1 MCKFLPRNTI
11 KVNGLILNILIGII
25 VICPIFFAGFD
36 YKFVNINWSH
46 IGKWRHLAKL
56 QVSSVCGTFFSFIL
70 GILFFAIA
78 PNSKA
83 IGALFSFFEF
93 ITGVFSMFVSI
104 FVLVGAYARTNELTE
119 KCIIPNKNF
128 FEQFYYL
135 DRYFF
140 KNSDIIFCGDDC
152 KCNLN
157 DKKAIDEF
165 LYKYEEDDSSEFEE
179 SQIFYESLNI
189 DNNNEILSILK
200 CPNREMTTQF
210 DFEDKNNNNSNQKV
224 SKFHIEKFG
233 HINDKKLDNLIKFW
247 GRIEKKFHC
256 TGWCA
261 KSYKNINNTIKYRK
275 YLFSDIN
282 NGLVKKKGCM
292 KPYRNWVQK
301 MLRAFGGMMLIDSF
315 LQLICLIFGVSL
327 FLGFTSE
334 NSSNE
339 RPIEQEEYG
348 ATQKLDEKSN
358 KEHSKSN

>member
-11 KVNGLILNILIGII
+11 KVNGLILNILVGII

-46 IGKWRHLAKL
+46 KGKWRHLGKL

-70 GILFFAIA
+70 GIIFFAIA
-78 PNSKA
+78 PSSKA

-128 FEQFYYL
+128 FEQFFYL

-140 KNSDIIFCGDDC
+140 KNSDILLCGDC
-152 KCNLN
+152 KCDLN
-157 DKKAIDEF
+157 DQKIIDKL
-165 LYKYEEDDSSEFEE
+165 LYNFEDDDSSELEDR
-179 SQIFYESLNI
+179 QDFYKNLNI
-189 DNNNEILSILK
+189 ENNKIVSVLKCTDRDKIIVQDYTNTNNNIVY
-200 CPNREMTTQF
+200 QF
-210 DFEDKNNNNSNQKV
+210 YLNKYGDM
-224 SKFHIEKFG
+224 H
-233 HINDKKLDNLIKFW
+233 KKLDNLIKFW

-256 TGWCA
+256 TGWCV
-261 KSYKNINNTIKYRK
+261 KSYNYKGTQKFRK

-282 NGLVKKKGCM
+282 NGLVEKKGCM

-334 NSSNE
+334 NSTNE

-348 ATQKLDEKSN
+348 AAQKLDEKSN

>member
-25 VICPIFFAGFD
+25 VISPIFFAGFD

-46 IGKWRHLAKL
+46 KGKWRHLAKL

-140 KNSDIIFCGDDC
+140 KNSDIIFCGDVC
-152 KCNLN
+152 KCDLN
-157 DKKAIDEF
+157 DKKAIDEL

-179 SQIFYESLNI
+179 SQKFYNTLEI
-189 DNNNEILSILK
+189 ENNGHLSVLD
-200 CPNREMTTQF
+200 CPNRNDITQK
-210 DFEDKNNNNSNQKV
+210 DENNNNSQ
-224 SKFHIEKFG
+224 FYIEKYG
-233 HINDKKLDNLIKFW
+233 MIINKKLDNLIKFW

-261 KSYKNINNTIKYRK
+261 KSYKKNGATNKYRYRK

-327 FLGFTSE
+327 FLGLTSE

-339 RPIEQEEYG
+339 RPVEQEEYG

-358 KEHSKSN
+358 KEHSN